1 MKNLPVPRS
10 QSIEKSWSN
19 LDWPSVFSAII
30 YPLLGV
36 IGIVGAIGFGLAL
49 ESLTFQWWYAVLAGL
64 VGAIT
69 LVICNFGI
77 GVLHRI
83 WQHKAGELKMP
94 AQILTAINCVIAM
107 QGEIKDWVNYH
118 SQHHRL
124 SDKPGDPHNPHES
137 KFWAWIGWLMWRDE
151 NDRKRP
157 LAMWLKDVP
166 GVALVDRR
174 YILTTLLV
182 HLVVPAVIYMAVWL
196 AGGSILL
203 TFLLHAAAVTARA
216 P

>member
-69 LVICNFGI
+69 LVICNF
-77 GVLHRI
+77 VCC
-83 WQHKAGELKMP
+83 
-94 AQILTAINCVIAM
+94 TAS
-107 QGEIKDWVNYH
+107 G
-118 SQHHRL
+118 ST
-124 SDKPGDPHNPHES
+124 
-137 KFWAWIGWLMWRDE
+137 
-151 NDRKRP
+151 
-157 LAMWLKDVP
+157 
-166 GVALVDRR
+166 RR
-174 YILTTLLV
+174 V
-182 HLVVPAVIYMAVWL
+182 
-196 AGGSILL
+196 S
-203 TFLLHAAAVTARA
+203 
-216 P
+216 